1 MPVYRVLDPGL
12 GRLRVQEWRRRAART
27 LGLLF
32 LTLVGCTAGLI
43 VLSPTNEPLAR
54 KAFTA
59 LWNAV
64 NLITTL
70 GDFTDFTDSQKMF
83 VIVTMVMFM
92 MIGGYAIST
101 LTGILSSDAVMAHR
115 ENRAMTHTLD
125 HLANHVVVI
134 GFGPLGRLVAGRLRD
149 AGDCVLVIDRDEELA
164 GTASQF
170 GYLVVQGDA
179 GVDDNVLTRA
189 RIDTAR
195 ALVVTT
201 DDADRKLAIT
211 LMAHT
216 LNPQLTIAVTGENS
230 PRGALLHRAGASEVV
245 VVEDLVAGALVD
257 RLGKPPSA

>member
-1 MPVYRVLDPGL
+1 MPVYRVIEPGL
-12 GRLRVQEWRRRAART
+12 GRLQVQEWRRRAVRT

-32 LTLVGCTAGLI
+32 LTLIGCTIGLI
-43 VLSPTNEPLAR
+43 FLAPADEPLIH
-54 KAFTA
+54 KTFTA

-70 GDFTDFTDSQKMF
+70 GAFTEFTDSQKVF
-83 VIVTMVMFM
+83 VIMTMVIFM
-92 MIGGYAIST
+92 IIGGYAVST

-115 ENRAMTHTLD
+115 ENKAMARTLD

-134 GFGPLGRLVAGRLRD
+134 GFGTLGQLVAGRLRD
-149 AGDCVLVIDRDEELA
+149 ASDCVLVIDRNKELA
-164 GTASQF
+164 GTASEL

-179 GVDDNVLTRA
+179 GADDNVLIRA

-201 DDADRKLAIT
+201 EDADRKLAIM

-216 LNPQLTIAVTGENS
+216 FNPQLKIAVTGRNS
-230 PRGALLHRAGASEVV
+230 SRGALFHRAGASEVV
-245 VVEDLVAGALVD
+245 VVDELVAGALIE
-257 RLGKPPSA
+257 RLGKP